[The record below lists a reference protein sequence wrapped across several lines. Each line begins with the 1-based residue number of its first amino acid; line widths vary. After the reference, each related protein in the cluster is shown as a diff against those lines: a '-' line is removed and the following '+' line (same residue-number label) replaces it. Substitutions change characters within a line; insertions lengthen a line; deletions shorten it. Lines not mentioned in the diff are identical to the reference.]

1 MNKHA
6 PQKEKY
12 VRGNQSPFMTKTLSK
27 AIMQSSELRNYL
39 LKNKTEENRD
49 NLLKQR
55 NLCYTDLRKSK
66 REFCGSL
73 NEQDLCDN
81 RKYWRLA

>member
-27 AIMQSSELRNYL
+27 AIMQISELRNYL

-49 NLLKQR
+49 NLL
-55 NLCYTDLRKSK
+55 
-66 REFCGSL
+66 
-73 NEQDLCDN
+73 
-81 RKYWRLA
+81 